1 MNKPESIINSIL
13 TDCTAALVCP
23 RGEFYP
29 DKDYG
34 SRIRKEIQEID
45 LQTLLSY
52 SRQALS
58 DMDGIFVISAEKD
71 DERIIF
77 NISINDDERQV
88 FVPVEQDL

>member
-1 MNKPESIINSIL
+1 MNNTDSIINSIL
-13 TDCTAALVCP
+13 TDCAAALVCP

-34 SRIRKEIQEID
+34 SRIRKEMQELD

-58 DMDGIFVISAEKD
+58 NMDGVFVKSAEKG
-71 DERIIF
+71 DEKIIF

-88 FVPVEQDL
+88 FVPVEQNL

>member
-1 MNKPESIINSIL
+1 MNKPESIINAVL
-13 TDCTAALVCP
+13 TDCTAALICP

-34 SRIRKEIQEID
+34 SRIRREIQELDIKN
-45 LQTLLSY
+45 LLSY

-58 DMDGIFVISAEKD
+58 DMDGVFVISAEKD
-71 DERIIF
+71 DEKIVF

-88 FVPVEQDL
+88 FVPVEQNL